1 MQHTLD
7 SRRSAQCQDPEER
20 RRLAFALAMREGVSA
35 RLSKLR
41 HRVMA
46 DLHRQWAKIITSIL
60 H

>member
-1 MQHTLD
+1 MQHALD
-7 SRRSAQCQDPEER
+7 SRRSAQCQDSEER

-35 RLSKLR
+35 QLSKLR